1 MNKYLNKGDLALDK
15 LQKAKMAGA
24 ISVLIDIE
32 GDPLRKTQLV
42 ELMNNLQL
50 DSKLSPEDAELL
62 KEIEFFTTPSV

>member
-15 LQKAKMAGA
+15 LQKAKMTGA
-24 ISVLIDIE
+24 ISVLIEIE

>member
-1 MNKYLNKGDLALDK
+1 MDK

-24 ISVLIDIE
+24 ISVLIEIE

>member
-24 ISVLIDIE
+24 ISVLIEIE

-42 ELMNNLQL
+42 ELMNNLQS

>member
-24 ISVLIDIE
+24 ISVLIEIE

>member
-42 ELMNNLQL
+42 ELMNNLQS